1 MLSIIVAKAKNNT
14 IGKDN
19 KMLWKLPDDLKRF
32 KERTTG
38 HTIIMG
44 RKTFESLGGI
54 LPDRMHIILSRNPDF
69 NIDSNYVKVVH
80 SLLELQEYMEDE
92 EEHFVI
98 GGAIIYNLLMP
109 YCKKMYVTQLNK
121 EFEGDALFPKINEN
135 DWEEISREVGP
146 EDGLNN
152 LEYEYITYK
161 RRN

>member
-1 MLSIIVAKAKNNT
+1 MLSIIVAKAKNNI

-19 KMLWKLPDDLKRF
+19 NMIWKLPNDLKRF
-32 KERTTG
+32 KEKTTG

-69 NIDSNYVKVVH
+69 NIDSDYVKVVH
-80 SLLELQEYMEDE
+80 SLLELQPYMDDE

-109 YCKKMYVTQLNK
+109 YCQKMYVTQIDK
-121 EFEGDALFPKINEN
+121 DFEGDALFPRINEN
-135 DWEEISREVGP
+135 EWKEVEKEQGP
-146 EDGLNN
+146 SDGVNDFD
-152 LEYEYITYK
+152 YEYVTYVRK
-161 RRN
+161 